1 MIILVILI
9 VFSLDY
15 VMEFFKDNWCWSILG
30 LEKFLKSKKEKL
42 EGPLHAQSS
51 YRLFNY

>member
-15 VMEFFKDNWCWSILG
+15 VMELFKENWCWSILG
-30 LEKFLKSKKEKL
+30 LEKFMKSKTEKL
-42 EGPLHAQSS
+42 EGPLNVQSG

>member
-15 VMEFFKDNWCWSILG
+15 VMELFKENWCWSILG
-30 LEKFLKSKKEKL
+30 LENFMKSKTEKL
-42 EGPLHAQSS
+42 EGPLRVQPG
-51 YRLFNY
+51 YRLII